1 MHITY
6 FMLLQNYSYTLFPA
20 VPCLLILKDAFGNS
34 IAYKLCK
41 LFNLKCLEF
50 WYDSVSKDEKGEK
63 ERIKKNLWEN

>member
-1 MHITY
+1 
-6 FMLLQNYSYTLFPA
+6 MLLQNSSYTLFPA

-50 WYDSVSKDEKGEK
+50 WYDSVSIG
-63 ERIKKNLWEN
+63 